1 MFTRVG
7 LIVGTTPETLFIPA
21 QAIVPEGDA
30 RYVWVV
36 APEEKAERRS
46 VKVGV
51 YRNNWVEIISGLK
64 PADRVITAG
73 VQKLYPGAKLIVSSY
88 QPIHNQRLDLT
99 NPQEK
104 GAS

>member
-1 MFTRVG
+1 MAA
-7 LIVGTTPETLFIPA
+7 E
-21 QAIVPEGDA
+21 D
-30 RYVWVV
+30 
-36 APEEKAERRS
+36 KAEQRS
-46 VKVGV
+46 VEVGV
-51 YRNNWVEIISGLK
+51 YQNNWVEIISGLK
-64 PADRVITAG
+64 PTDRVVTAG

>member
-1 MFTRVG
+1 MFAHVR
-7 LIVGTTPETLFIPA
+7 LIVGTKTDTLFVPA

-36 APEEKAERRS
+36 APEDKAEQRS

-51 YRNNWVEIISGLK
+51 FQDNWVEIISGLK

-73 VQKLYPGAKLIVSSY
+73 VQKLYPGAKLNVSAY

-99 NPQEK
+99 NPEENS
-104 GAS
+104 AS